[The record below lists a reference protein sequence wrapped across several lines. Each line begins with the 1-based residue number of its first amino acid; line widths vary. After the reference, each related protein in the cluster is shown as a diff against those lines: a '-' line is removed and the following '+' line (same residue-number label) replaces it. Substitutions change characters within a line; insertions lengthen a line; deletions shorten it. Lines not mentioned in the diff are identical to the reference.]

1 MEAFYEE
8 IDVLRTPYEAFEYKL
23 TPDNGIRAHW
33 HYYMEIIYFTENG
46 GMIGDGKPD
55 NSN

>member
-23 TPDNGIRAHW
+23 TPDKGIRAQW
-33 HYYMEIIYFTENG
+33 HYYMEKIYFTENG
-46 GMIGDGKPD
+46 GMI
-55 NSN
+55 